1 MSGTLAVLRA
11 EAYRLSRSRTVLAGA
26 LFLAGVPVLR
36 VLGAHAAALS
46 AHAAALQR
54 ALSQDRPLPPMPP
67 AGNAWAP
74 FADGWLAGLTVGTLL
89 LLIASARTLAADRET
104 GLLRLASTRSV
115 SRAGLV
121 FGRMLHGVL
130 LVLLVACV
138 TGLAAWATAAALFD
152 FGPLVED
159 SYELL
164 SSAELHAE
172 FRRALA
178 ATLPALVATWSFGLA
193 VSALLGSGI
202 GAVSVALAT
211 WLGFDLFK
219 EVLGQGQYWVFASF
233 NPSFVD
239 RSCLKQF
246 AGIAR
251 GFSDAGYSDALYAQN
266 LWLPWPQALLLL
278 LLATWITSRRPL

>member
-1 MSGTLAVLRA
+1 MTGALRVFRA
-11 EAYRLSRSRTVLAGA
+11 EAYRLSRSRTVALAG
-26 LFLAGVPVLR
+26 LFLAAVAALR
-36 VLGAHAAALS
+36 VLGAHAADMS
-46 AHAAALQR
+46 AYAAAAQR
-54 ALSQDRPLPPMPP
+54 ALSAGKAVPPLPPP
-67 AGNAWAP
+67 GNAWAP

-121 FGRMLHGVL
+121 VGRMLHGVL
-130 LVLLVACV
+130 LVTLVMGV
-138 TGLAAWATAAALFD
+138 TGLAAWLTASALFQ

-159 SYELL
+159 KYEIL
-164 SSAELHAE
+164 SSAELRDE
-172 FRRALA
+172 FLRAVY
-178 ATLPALVATWSFGLA
+178 ATLPALLATWSFGLA

-219 EVLGQGQYWVFASF
+219 DVLGQAQYTVFAAF

-246 AGIAR
+246 AGVAR
-251 GFSDAGYSDALYAQN
+251 GFSDAGYSESLYAQN

-278 LLATWITSRRPL
+278 LLAVWITKRRPL